1 MNNKYMNNKTIS
13 RSDIKCLLRSIGCYS
28 CYNGF
33 EYLTDLILLT
43 LQEYKH
49 NKPIKINRAIYDIAC
64 KYDIKSSTIEA
75 DIRSIIRRSWI
86 RSNGK
91 SWEKITNI
99 EINNT
104 PTIKESVYL
113 ICEYLDAKI

>member
-1 MNNKYMNNKTIS
+1 MNTKYANDKIIS
-13 RSDIKCLLRSIGCYS
+13 CSDVKNLLRNLGCYS

-43 LQEYKH
+43 LKEYKH
-49 NKPIKINRAIYDIAC
+49 NKPIKINKAIDDIAC
-64 KYDIKSSTIEA
+64 KYNIKPSAIEA

-99 EINNT
+99 EMNNT
-104 PTIKESVYL
+104 PTVKESVYL
-113 ICEYLDAKI
+113 ICEYLDVKI